1 MLKIGDA
8 YEKLS
13 LILEKLQDDSEKH
26 TIVIE
31 SDCGSVY
38 VLEFSIDLQK
48 RKLEL
53 VKV

>member
-8 YEKLS
+8 FEKLS
-13 LILEKLQDDSEKH
+13 LILEKMEVDSQKH

-38 VLEFSIDLQK
+38 MLEFSIDLQK
-48 RKLEL
+48 KKLEL
-53 VKV
+53 VKA